1 MTLNPRLTGSSGE
14 PLSPQVP
21 VRSLNSSLHAK
32 EPGHGVRK
40 LRIHSHLIAASLGL
54 SGLLQSANAQG
65 DPAVQVSTLAG
76 WLRPAGI
83 EDTSESAS
91 FNSPSRVAVDASGVL
106 YVADTSNHSI
116 RKISRAGAVT
126 TLAGSGSPGSS
137 DGTGSSASFSSPRG
151 IAIDSTG
158 NVYVADSEN
167 HSIRKIS
174 SSGVVTT
181 FAGSGTPGSLDS
193 QGGNAGFDTPLGLA
207 IDSGGIL
214 YVADSGNHKIRK
226 ISTSGVVSTL
236 AGSGASG
243 STNGTGNAGSFQVP
257 HDVAVGPDGSVFVA
271 DSGNHLIRKITPAG
285 MVTTLAGSGQAND
298 LDGTGTAASFS
309 HPLSIATDASGHVFV
324 GDGISHRIRRISP
337 AGVVSTFAGSGL
349 AGSADATGLSA
360 SFNGPLGLVVGPNGN
375 LHVADSNNHK
385 IRQIT
390 PAGATTFLAGTG
402 FPGNVDATGIP
413 AGLSSPS
420 GIVMIGSDAFF
431 VDSVGVRKATPNGRV
446 FTIASMA
453 WGFAGIAVGPDEKLY
468 VTSGSSHQVFKV
480 TPSTGTVQLVAGSG
494 SAGNVDGAASSAQF
508 RQPSGIAVDSAG
520 NIFVADSGNH
530 GIRKITPAGVVS
542 TLAAGQGP
550 MVGHFS
556 FPQGIA
562 VASDGNVFVA
572 DTNNSRIS
580 KITPAGIVSTYA
592 SGGYFTPYG
601 LAIAANGT
609 IYFSDGFSNRI
620 RVVPSPG
627 TITNLAGSGSQGSND
642 GGVTEASFNNPRGL
656 AVDAEGNVHVADS
669 GNHKIRKIGP
679 SGGVTTLAGR
689 DSCVDATGLAARFN
703 NPYGVAVDANGNTYV
718 ADTSNHRIRK
728 VTPQGVVSTLAGAG
742 SVGSTNGTGSAAK
755 FQFPMGVAVD
765 PHGNVFVAD
774 TRNYRIRKIDSG
786 GVVTTLAGTGSIGN
800 ADGASAT
807 FRFPEA
813 LAVDTAGNVYVADGG
828 SHQIRKIAPNGF
840 VTTLAGSGSSGSLDG
855 VGTSAGFSSPK
866 GVAVDSAGNVYVA
879 DSANHKIRKIS
890 PAGQVTT
897 LAGSGL
903 LGSTDGAG
911 ISAEFRSPTAVAVA
925 PNGNVYVGDG
935 SNYRIRKILP
945 GGMVST
951 LAGSISGNT
960 DGPGDTAKFVSH
972 IGLAVGPDGNLS
984 VADHDSCRIRRVVI
998 PKLSQSISFNGLVD
1012 RVLGGPSF
1020 DLVATATSGLPVAF
1034 SVKSGP
1040 ATLSGGKLA
1049 VTGTGTV
1056 TILASQAGNAT
1067 YDPAPVMER
1076 SFNAVTALAVF
1087 NTWAGGAGLSEE
1099 QAAVDAVPFNDGV
1112 PNLLKYAF
1120 NMNAGGPDV
1129 SVLTPGGTS
1138 GLPQIAVDRNGA
1150 EPVLCVEFLRRKGS
1164 GLIYTPQRSD
1174 TLDGFVPM
1182 TGKITVTSIDAQ
1194 WERVSIE
1201 ETVPPNPA
1209 PNGFARIQVSLP

>member
-1 MTLNPRLTGSSGE
+1 MRPSNSGFH
-14 PLSPQVP
+14 P
-21 VRSLNSSLHAK
+21 K
-32 EPGHGVRK
+32 EVGHGGRK
-40 LRIHSHLIAASLGL
+40 LRIISRSIGACIGL
-54 SGLLQSANAQG
+54 SGLLQNATAQG

-83 EDTSESAS
+83 EDTSESAT

-116 RKISRAGAVT
+116 RKITPAGAVT

-137 DGTGSSASFSSPRG
+137 DGSGSSASFSSPWG
-151 IAIDSTG
+151 IAIDSAG
-158 NVYVADSEN
+158 NVFVADSQN
-167 HSIRKIS
+167 HKIRKIS

-181 FAGSGTPGSLDS
+181 FAGSGTPGSLDG
-193 QGGNAGFDTPLGLA
+193 QDEGAGFDTPLGLA
-207 IDSGGIL
+207 VDAAGIL
-214 YVADSGNHKIRK
+214 HVADRGNHKIRR
-226 ISTSGVVSTL
+226 ISTTGLVSTL

-243 STNGTGNAGSFQVP
+243 SSNGTGNAATFQLP
-257 HDVAVGPDGSVFVA
+257 NDIAVGADGSVFVA
-271 DSGNHLIRKITPAG
+271 DSGNRLIRKITPAG
-285 MVTTLAGSGQAND
+285 MVTTLAGSGLTHDQ
-298 LDGTGTAASFS
+298 DGIGTAASFS
-309 HPLSIATDASGHVFV
+309 HPLSIAADASGHVII

-337 AGVVSTFAGSGL
+337 TGVVTTFAGSGV

-360 SFNGPLGLVVGPNGN
+360 SFNGPVGLAVGPNGQ

-390 PAGATTFLAGTG
+390 PGGATSSFAGTG
-402 FPGNVDATGIP
+402 IPGNADATGVP
-413 AGLSSPS
+413 AGLSGPAD
-420 GIVMIGSDAFF
+420 IVMIGSDAFF

-446 FTIASMA
+446 FTIAPMA
-453 WGFAGIAVGPDEKLY
+453 WGFSGIAVGPEEKLY
-468 VTSGSSHQVFKV
+468 VTNGSSHQVFKV
-480 TPSTGTVQLVAGSG
+480 TPSTGEVELVAGSG
-494 SAGNVDGAASSAQF
+494 SPGHVNGPASSAQF

-550 MVGHFS
+550 MVGQFS
-556 FPQGIA
+556 FPQAVA

-601 LAIAANGT
+601 LVIAPNGT

-627 TITNLAGSGSQGSND
+627 TITSFAGSGSQGSND
-642 GGVTEASFNNPRGL
+642 GTGTEASFNSPRGL
-656 AVDAEGNVHVADS
+656 VLDAEGNVLVADS

-689 DSCVDATGLAARFN
+689 DSCVDATGHAARFN
-703 NPYGVAVDANGNTYV
+703 NPYGVAVDLNGNTYV

-728 VTPQGVVSTLAGAG
+728 VTPQGVVSTLAGTG
-742 SVGSTNGTGSAAK
+742 SVGSTNGTGSAAR
-755 FQFPMGVAVD
+755 FQFPRGVAVD
-765 PHGNVFVAD
+765 SDGNVFVAD
-774 TRNYRIRKIDSG
+774 TGNYRIRRIDPG
-786 GVVTTLAGTGSIGN
+786 GVVTTLAGTGSVGN

-807 FRFPEA
+807 FRVPEA

-840 VTTLAGSGSSGSLDG
+840 VTTLAGSGSTGSLDG
-855 VGTSAGFSSPK
+855 VGTSARFSSPK

-890 PAGQVTT
+890 PAGEVTT

-911 ISAEFRSPTAVAVA
+911 ISAEFRSPAAVAVA
-925 PNGNVYVGDG
+925 PNGNIYVGDA

-951 LAGSISGNT
+951 LAGSISGTT
-960 DGPGDTAKFVSH
+960 DGPGDTARFISH

-984 VADHDSCRIRRVVI
+984 VADRDSCRIRRVVI
-998 PKLSQSISFNGLVD
+998 PKLNQSISFNSPVD
-1012 RVLGGPSF
+1012 RVLGEPSF
-1020 DLVATATSGLPVAF
+1020 ALVANASSGLPVAF

-1040 ATLSGGKLA
+1040 ATLSSGMLTL
-1049 VTGTGTV
+1049 TGTGMV

-1067 YDPAPVMER
+1067 YDPAPAMER
-1076 SFNAVTALAVF
+1076 TFNVVTALAVF
-1087 NTWAGGAGLSEE
+1087 STWAGNAGLSEE
-1099 QAAVDAVPFNDGV
+1099 QAATDATPFNDGV

-1138 GLPQIAVDRNGA
+1138 GLPQIAVDQSGE
-1150 EPVLCVEFLRRKGS
+1150 EPVLRVEFLRRKGS

-1182 TGKITVTSIDAQ
+1182 SGNQTVTSIDAQ

-1201 ETVPPNPA
+1201 ETAPPIPA
-1209 PNGFARIQVSLP
+1209 PNGFARVEVSLP